1 MLNYDECRVNVFAQH
16 TEVGKPKGVITY
28 TFVVDTFMLF
38 SAEDSVVELVKK
50 VLADLSNVDS
60 RVEYLSH
67 EVLFEEPTDITRAF
81 EDARSEWLQEE
92 S

>member
-1 MLNYDECRVNVFAQH
+1 MLNYDECRVNVIAQH
-16 TEVGKPKGVITY
+16 TEVGKPKGRVNY

-38 SAEDSVVELVKK
+38 SAEDSVVELIKG
-50 VLADLSNVDS
+50 VLADLSDVDS

-81 EDARSEWLQEE
+81 EDARSEWLREE
-92 S
+92 C